1 MESPPGPEIRLGERT
16 LLYFGGTAY
25 HALQGHPELLDA
37 AAVAMQRYGMG
48 TATAGTWPIAP
59 SPVQRELELEA
70 AAYFGTQDAVA
81 LASGYMTT
89 WVALAGLEG
98 RFERCFVD
106 QNSHY
111 AVMDA
116 LRLMGIE
123 AVRYAHDDVDELASL
138 LRAELRGQASQT
150 ERPLIVSDGV
160 FPTFGRVAQLG
171 RLAELAAEFG
181 GLLWVDDAHGV
192 GVLGEHG
199 RGSSELAG
207 LEIGEHVFVG
217 ASLAKAIGAHG
228 GIVPGPAEFCAR
240 IRERSRLLSASMAIS
255 VPNAAAATAGLRI
268 LQREP
273 GWRVE
278 LLENTRWLK
287 DALRSQGL
295 ELLETPHPVTAFSL
309 GTESANRRVHEE
321 MLTRGLLVPRA
332 SYVGAG
338 SDGVLRIVLCSQHR
352 RDQVERLVN
361 ELGEAIAAVG
371 GQRAERGRRD
381 KRGRRTRRGD

>member
-111 AVMDA
+111 AVLDA

-138 LRAELRGQASQT
+138 LRAELRGQASRT

-278 LLENTRWLK
+278 LLENN
-287 DALRSQGL
+287 ALAQGRAAL
-295 ELLETPHPVTAFSL
+295 PRARAARD
-309 GTESANRRVHEE
+309 SASGH
-321 MLTRGLLVPRA
+321 GLLAWDRVCESTRARGDADARTARA
-332 SYVGAG
+332 SGQ
-338 SDGVLRIVLCSQHR
+338 LR
-352 RDQVERLVN
+352 
-361 ELGEAIAAVG
+361 
-371 GQRAERGRRD
+371 RGRERWRAAHRALLAAP
-381 KRGRRTRRGD
+381 KGSGRAARERARRGDCSSWRAAR